1 MNLIALL
8 CSDPQL
14 SHTLSH
20 FRKASLGCYLHPVT
34 HADMGEVSRSLTPI
48 GFAGALVLDEAQ
60 HARAYSTAQR
70 SSLDAQEVGAADTL
84 SVSIGG
90 LLAEYTLGRA
100 VGAALQNRGWDARG
114 ANVVLLGEGAP
125 ARASCR
131 ELSSLGASHLTV
143 LATSRPTAETTSQYA
158 YAASTEVTARAYRD
172 PLAHAYL
179 SRADLLIRIDERAD
193 VPASILGPHLSVV
206 DFSRQAMS
214 PLRQRAASL
223 GAVTLGY
230 RDVQAHQI
238 ALGLEQILGKQ
249 VNPNDFLAV
258 LHSL

>member
-8 CSDPQL
+8 CTDPQL
-14 SHTLSH
+14 SLTLSH
-20 FRKASLGCYLHPVT
+20 FRKASLDCYFHPVH
-34 HADMGEVSRSLTPI
+34 HADLGEVSRSLTPL
-48 GFAGALVLDEAQ
+48 GFAGVLILDEAQ

-70 SSLDAQEVGAADTL
+70 SSLDAHEVGAADAL
-84 SVSIGG
+84 SVSVGG
-90 LLAEYTLGRA
+90 LLAEYNLGRA
-100 VGAALQNRGWDARG
+100 LGAALQNRGWDARG

-125 ARASCR
+125 ARAACR

-143 LATSRPTAETTSQYA
+143 LATNRPTAEMTSQYA
-158 YAASTEVTARAYRD
+158 YAASTKVTARAYRD
-172 PLAHAYL
+172 PLAQSYL
-179 SRADLLIRIDERAD
+179 SRADLLIRIDESAE
-193 VPASILGPHLSVV
+193 VPPSSLGPHLSVV

-214 PLRQRAASL
+214 PLRQQAVSL

-230 RDVQAHQI
+230 RDVQAYQI
-238 ALGLEQILGKQ
+238 ALGLEQILGSR

>member
-14 SHTLSH
+14 SHTPSR
-20 FRKASLGCYLHPVT
+20 FRKASLDLYLHPVT
-34 HADMGEVSRSLTPI
+34 HADLGEVTRSLAPM

-60 HARAYSTAQR
+60 HARAYGAAQR
-70 SSLDAQEVGAADTL
+70 SSLDAHEVGAADAL

-90 LLAEYTLGRA
+90 LLAEYNLGRA

-125 ARASCR
+125 ARSACR
-131 ELSSLGASHLTV
+131 ELSSLGAAHLTV
-143 LATSRPTAETTSQYA
+143 LATNQPTAEMTSQYA

-179 SRADLLIRIDERAD
+179 SRADLLIRIDETAE
-193 VPASILGPHLSVV
+193 VPTNALGPHLSVV

-214 PLRQRAASL
+214 PLRQRAVSL

-238 ALGLEQILGKQ
+238 ALGLGQILGKQ
-249 VNPNDFLAV
+249 VNPNDFLAA

>member
-8 CSDPQL
+8 CSDSQL

-20 FRKASLGCYLHPVT
+20 FRKASLSCYLHPIM
-34 HADMGEVSRSLTPI
+34 HADMGEVLRSLAPL
-48 GFAGALVLDEAQ
+48 GFSGALVLDEAQ

-100 VGAALQNRGWDARG
+100 VGATLQNRGWDARG

-125 ARASCR
+125 ARSVCR

-143 LATSRPTAETTSQYA
+143 LATNRPTAEMTSQYA
-158 YAASTEVTARAYRD
+158 YAASTEITARAYRD
-172 PLAHAYL
+172 PLANAYL
-179 SRADLLIRIDERAD
+179 SRADLLIRIDESAD
-193 VPASILGPHLSVV
+193 VPTHILGPHLSVL

-214 PLRQRAASL
+214 PLRQSAVSL

-230 RDVQAHQI
+230 RDVQAYQI
-238 ALGLEQILGKQ
+238 ALGLEQILGSR
-249 VNPNDFLAV
+249 VNPHDFLAV